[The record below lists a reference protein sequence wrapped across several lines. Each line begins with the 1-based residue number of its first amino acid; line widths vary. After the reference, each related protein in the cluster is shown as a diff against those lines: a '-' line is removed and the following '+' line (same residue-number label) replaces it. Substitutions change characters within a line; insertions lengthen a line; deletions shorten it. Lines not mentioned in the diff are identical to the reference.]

1 MKIKR
6 LLCVDDD
13 NITLTLIKLVVEKT
27 AFAEE
32 IITKRNG
39 KEALDYFNEL
49 LQNNATEY
57 APDLVF
63 LDLNMPVM
71 NGWDFLDEFQNSFYQ
86 TFTNT
91 SIIILSSST
100 DQAEKIRTLNYPMI
114 VDYITKPLTLG
125 SLANLRI

>member
-71 NGWDFLDEFQNSFYQ
+71 NGWDFLDEFQTSFYQ

-91 SIIILSSST
+91 RIIILSSST

-114 VDYITKPLTLG
+114 VDYITKPLTLN